1 MNGST
6 PNEGR
11 LELRRD
17 GGVWGTVKGCLWTG
31 REAQIACLALGFRG
45 HLSPHRCSEKFGSGS
60 GPIHIDL
67 YQCYESTL
75 AECLDTH
82 ASEWDK
88 ETTRNDHGCDIG
100 IICLPGKLRSSIS
113 LKHQNYFIAVF
124 GIPIEKCINK
134 YKHACCRFL
143 VFHMNL
149 TMEFSKHIMGKDPT

>member
-1 MNGST
+1 MKRKYGQDRCIYRTSSVSLLNQIWFSFTIGNASHTYEYRLMNGST

-75 AECLDTH
+75 AECLDAH
-82 ASEWDK
+82 ASEWDE
-88 ETTRNDHGCDIG
+88 ETTEETAINDHTCDIG
-100 IICLPGKLRSSIS
+100 VICLPGKLRSSLFNIS
-113 LKHQNYFIAVF
+113 LI
-124 GIPIEKCINK
+124 
-134 YKHACCRFL
+134 
-143 VFHMNL
+143 
-149 TMEFSKHIMGKDPT
+149 S